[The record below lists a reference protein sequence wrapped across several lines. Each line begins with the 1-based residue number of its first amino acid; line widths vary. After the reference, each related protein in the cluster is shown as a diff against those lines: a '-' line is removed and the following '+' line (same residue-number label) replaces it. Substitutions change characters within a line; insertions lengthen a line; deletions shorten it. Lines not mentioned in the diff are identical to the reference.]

1 MYWYNYLFKKFSFL
15 KWFTFTDDDSVIP
28 NDLDKSDEID
38 TVFANMAD
46 FYFGAVSIGKC
57 DLRLLLKIGDKG

>member
-1 MYWYNYLFKKFSFL
+1 MLFL
-15 KWFTFTDDDSVIP
+15 KILRIGIQNIGYYLKLSRCYF
-28 NDLDKSDEID
+28 SDEID

>member
-1 MYWYNYLFKKFSFL
+1 MNTKHRVLFEIGL
-15 KWFTFTDDDSVIP
+15 
-28 NDLDKSDEID
+28 LLLSDEID